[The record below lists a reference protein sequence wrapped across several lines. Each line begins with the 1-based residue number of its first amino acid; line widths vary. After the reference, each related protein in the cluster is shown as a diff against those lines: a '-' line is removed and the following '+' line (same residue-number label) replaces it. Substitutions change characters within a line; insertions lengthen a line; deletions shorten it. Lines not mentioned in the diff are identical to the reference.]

1 MNFVH
6 TTPYN
11 LLMKKIFSLFL
22 EPTYSLDNNDLLRQ
36 IHDLFFK
43 LHAEIEQANRDL
55 QQNVE
60 KQLTQAND
68 QIDTSFKTTGKL
80 NWLFVL

>member
-1 MNFVH
+1 MAIRIL
-6 TTPYN
+6 YN
-11 LLMKKIFSLFL
+11 CNIVSLFL

-60 KQLTQAND
+60 QQLSQANEK
-68 QIDTSFKTTGKL
+68 IDSNLKTTGKL
-80 NWLFVL
+80 N